1 MYSYFFFLF
10 NFDVIKE
17 LVQSGALAREV
28 HQRSKMGRS
37 CKYTIEPRKFGN
49 SIIVRASKR
58 QSVQTLRGG
67 GGGGGES
74 HGKIQRACCVL
85 FRDFKRR

>member
-58 QSVQTLRGG
+58 Q
-67 GGGGGES
+67 GGGGGEGKS

>member
-10 NFDVIKE
+10 NFYVIKE
-17 LVQSGALAREV
+17 LVQSGASALEV

-49 SIIVRASKR
+49 SINVRASKR
-58 QSVQTLRGG
+58 QSVQTLLG
-67 GGGGGES
+67 GGGGGERERV
-74 HGKIQRACCVL
+74 KITWKNPTCLLCVV
-85 FRDFKRR
+85 